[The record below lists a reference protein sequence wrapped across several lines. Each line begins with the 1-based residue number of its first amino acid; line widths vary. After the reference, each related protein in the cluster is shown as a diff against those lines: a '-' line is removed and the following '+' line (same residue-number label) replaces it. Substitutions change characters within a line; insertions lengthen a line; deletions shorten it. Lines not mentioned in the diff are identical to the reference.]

1 MAFPNV
7 SNRSDQTF
15 YTGPAGNGTAITTP
29 MTVVNGDTGATGA
42 IVAAAVAT
50 DSATTLALANNLRAG
65 LIALGLFSAA

>member
-1 MAFPNV
+1 MAFPNT

-15 YTGPAGNGTAITTP
+15 YTGPAGNGTAITAP
-29 MTVVNGDTGATGA
+29 MSVVDGDGVSSAP
-42 IVAAAVAT
+42 VAAAVAT

>member
-15 YTGPAGNGTAITTP
+15 YTGPAGNGTAITAP
-29 MTVVNGDTGATGA
+29 MSVVDSDGVSSAP
-42 IVAAAVAT
+42 VAAAVAT

>member
-15 YTGPAGNGTAITTP
+15 YTGPAGNGTTITTP
-29 MTVVNGDTGATGA
+29 MSVVDSTGATA
-42 IVAAAVAT
+42 VPVAEAVAT

>member
-1 MAFPNV
+1 MAFPNT

-29 MTVVNGDTGATGA
+29 MSVVDSAGVSAA
-42 IVAAAVAT
+42 PVAAAVAT

-65 LIALGLFSAA
+65 LIALGLFSAS

>member
-15 YTGPAGNGTAITTP
+15 YTGPAGNGTALTAP
-29 MTVVNGDTGATGA
+29 VTVVGSDGVSDAV
-42 IVAAAVAT
+42 VAAAVAT

-65 LIALGLFSAA
+65 LIALGLFTAA